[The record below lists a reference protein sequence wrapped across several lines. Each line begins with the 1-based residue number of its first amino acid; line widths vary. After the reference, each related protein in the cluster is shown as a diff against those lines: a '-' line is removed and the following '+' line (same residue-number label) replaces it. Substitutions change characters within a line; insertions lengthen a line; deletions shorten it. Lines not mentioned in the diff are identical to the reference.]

1 VPEVVKSWP
10 EERNTT
16 EFSVTFRALSKRSP
30 EPVPGGVPR
39 IVLLDLE
46 GLDLEGDGAAARRH
60 LAGRCL
66 RRIIRRISADS
77 RLVVEQ
83 VRVAARGGVGTR
95 GP

>member
-30 EPVPGGVPR
+30 EPVPGGVLR
-39 IVLLDLE
+39 IVLFDLE
-46 GLDLEGDGAAARRH
+46 GLDLEG
-60 LAGRCL
+60 AGRCL